1 MYRQTKNEMTF
12 DKADRIA
19 MAKHKK
25 TLTFFEEAQKALGLE
40 SQVLRKEYELLG
52 KAAKKFGDKGYQNP
66 NQIPLSIIESLFP
79 FL

>member
-25 TLTFFEEAQKALGLE
+25 TLTFFEEAQKALEKRGKTDEAFYFEMVADHIKDGGSLEDKVERVLGL
-40 SQVLRKEYELLG
+40 
-52 KAAKKFGDKGYQNP
+52 
-66 NQIPLSIIESLFP
+66 
-79 FL
+79 

>member
-25 TLTFFEEAQKALGLE
+25 TLTFFDEAFYFEMVADHIRDGGSLEDKVERVLGL
-40 SQVLRKEYELLG
+40 
-52 KAAKKFGDKGYQNP
+52 
-66 NQIPLSIIESLFP
+66 
-79 FL
+79 